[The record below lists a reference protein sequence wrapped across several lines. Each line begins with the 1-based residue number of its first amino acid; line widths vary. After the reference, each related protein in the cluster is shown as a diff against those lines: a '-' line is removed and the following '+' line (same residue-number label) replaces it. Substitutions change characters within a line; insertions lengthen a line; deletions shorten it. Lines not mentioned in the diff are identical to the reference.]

1 MSIEDC
7 EYAPPRRDLDWLTNE
22 ASITEPIAAIAEVA
36 GVSPAVIAGA
46 IDRGELPAVRI
57 GSRRRVPRDAA
68 IAYLQPLIDLRRS
81 TAGTESTAT

>member
-7 EYAPPRRDLDWLTNE
+7 EYAPPRRDLDWLANE
-22 ASITEPIAAIAEVA
+22 AGITEPIAAIAEVA

-81 TAGTESTAT
+81 TAGTESARA